1 MDKWQIEEEKAKQR
15 KLDEQINKINI
26 AAFKQWD
33 NDVMGVSSETMLKQK
48 ETQERSHSG
57 DFFRTLKNKKSKKN
71 GSNRWKG
78 MRLDGGIDAIL

>member
-57 DFFRTLKNKKSKKN
+57 DFLGLWRTRRAKN

>member
-1 MDKWQIEEEKAKQR
+1 MRKYILQVHSTLFRRRSGNGREERYKRQIEEEKEKQE
-15 KLDEQINKINI
+15 KLNEQINQINI

-57 DFFRTLKNKKSKKN
+57 DFL
-71 GSNRWKG
+71 G
-78 MRLDGGIDAIL
+78 L